1 MYYRA
6 KEEEESAML
15 EHVADSEIYG
25 QTVVE
30 RISFH
35 FIIMIIFISAR
46 VFVPSC
52 SRL

>member
-35 FIIMIIFISAR
+35 FIIIIFISAR